1 MVIFHIRVGVRII
14 IIETTLHA
22 LEVFTTQVRIL
33 VDAPIV
39 EKSKPKLN
47 PLVEFI
53 TEHVVRLVDELVI
66 SVKQV
71 NLDV

>member
-1 MVIFHIRVGVRII
+1 LVILQIRVGARII
-14 IIETTLHA
+14 MIETTLHA

-47 PLVEFI
+47 PLA
-53 TEHVVRLVDELVI
+53 ELL
-66 SVKQV
+66 Q
-71 NLDV
+71 NML